1 MNAPQTSWL
10 RARIVGHLE
19 VLAPLHVGSGDVI
32 ETSRMSKEEQGNE
45 TALANA
51 LCRTA
56 GGRPYL
62 PAATLRG
69 ALRARLNDASREAVL
84 FGTAHDDNGRM
95 GKLRFYDAVQTEDTA
110 PKLRSGTAIDPL
122 LGVVAAHK
130 LFVHEVVLP
139 GCQFDLTIEADR
151 LDSDELAAVLGLLD
165 TFADRSG
172 RGIGAGK
179 SKDQGLLNWQ
189 LDRVE
194 VIDEAA
200 LSGWLNE
207 MAPTALP
214 WTTLQPVPAAVPC
227 ADADLPS
234 VDFSITFHTPWLV
247 DAPELHR
254 AKINE
259 TDHPPDLEFSRLAD
273 GRAWLPASSLKGWLR
288 GRARRVLITLYVGH
302 GWGPELAGNN
312 ADKLLSEIFG
322 TTDQASWLL
331 VSDAF
336 FSDKDIPSGH
346 LQQFVAID
354 RFTGGSSE
362 GALYKVHAAP
372 PCVVRGRISWRT
384 APDPDGDWRLALLA
398 MLARDAMEGDLIV
411 GWGKA
416 RGYGQGVA
424 GLRLPAQPAGS
435 DSDLDWP
442 TLATWL
448 GEGRQLDPH
457 LRTFRAIFQ
466 PTAEEACHD

>member
-1 MNAPQTSWL
+1 MALLQLDNVTKEFEGLTAVE
-10 RARIVGHLE
+10 RCCIE
-19 VLAPLHVGSGDVI
+19 VTPGSV
-32 ETSRMSKEEQGNE
+32 
-45 TALANA
+45 
-51 LCRTA
+51 
-56 GGRPYL
+56 Y
-62 PAATLRG
+62 
-69 ALRARLNDASREAVL
+69 
-84 FGTAHDDNGRM
+84 
-95 GKLRFYDAVQTEDTA
+95 
-110 PKLRSGTAIDPL
+110 
-122 LGVVAAHK
+122 
-130 LFVHEVVLP
+130 
-139 GCQFDLTIEADR
+139 
-151 LDSDELAAVLGLLD
+151 GLI
-165 TFADRSG
+165 G
-172 RGIGAGK
+172 PNGAGK
-179 SKDQGLLNWQ
+179 TTLFNLISG
-189 LDRVE
+189 LDRPT
-194 VIDEAA
+194 
-200 LSGWLNE
+200 SG
-207 MAPTALP
+207 
-214 WTTLQPVPAAVPC
+214 
-227 ADADLPS
+227 
-234 VDFSITFHTPWLV
+234 
-247 DAPELHR
+247 
-254 AKINE
+254 
-259 TDHPPDLEFSRLAD
+259 
-273 GRAWLPASSLKGWLR
+273 
-288 GRARRVLITLYVGH
+288 RV
-302 GWGPELAGNN
+302 
-312 ADKLLSEIFG
+312 
-322 TTDQASWLL
+322 
-331 VSDAF
+331 F